1 MLAFQ
6 ALMGVQ
12 VCAVWRLCHDG
23 TGTHSVPHS
32 PVRKAEAPGF
42 PQTERTD
49 GDSPRI
55 YSAPGIDFCQ
65 LTLLS
70 LGFPGPPGPRG
81 PPGPASDQGDTGT
94 PGFPGVL
101 GLRGVKGD
109 VGPTGP
115 IGLPGASGFKGDL
128 ALKGSGSGLAAV
140 VLSVGMA
147 VGWLV
152 WMACSFRWQLNL
164 MSQFFLL
171 APADFT
177 SCFFFDSQSSKVGP
191 G

>member
-12 VCAVWRLCHDG
+12 VCAVWKLCHDG
-23 TGTHSVPHS
+23 SGTHSVPHS
-32 PVRKAEAPGF
+32 LVREAETPVF
-42 PQTERTD
+42 PQTERIA

-55 YSAPGIDFCQ
+55 YFAPGIDFCQ

-115 IGLPGASGFKGDL
+115 IGLPGASGFKGKL

-140 VLSVGMA
+140 
-147 VGWLV
+147 
-152 WMACSFRWQLNL
+152 
-164 MSQFFLL
+164 SQ
-171 APADFT
+171 
-177 SCFFFDSQSSKVGP
+177 
-191 G
+191 